1 MKNYRGVRKWLNAVL
16 VLGVAGMLTFAGC
29 TAVDDTLGYELVPGN
44 QQMEMRLH
52 SIRKGFEARMFMS
65 DSVKSS
71 NLPTAISVRPRA
83 TPSAYARPG
92 S

>member
-29 TAVDDTLGYELVPGN
+29 TEVDDTLGYELVPGN

-71 NLPTAISVRPRA
+71 R
-83 TPSAYARPG
+83 SASASTG
-92 S
+92 FSTTTI